1 VANVFSEAP
10 GNLHCASCSTCDRA
24 KGQAILC
31 EGNCGITKHQ
41 MCWRTD
47 GQGRLASVKYRHVCS
62 QCSSEQGRILAEPG
76 PLPMDQ
82 CHVCVGSNWCECGCS
97 QSPFIL
103 KQQLEPGL
111 GNDVSGN
118 LKFVPLA
125 ADADGLSQRTV
136 NRKMGRVLQMR
147 RAKYARHVDFFHVVS
162 LETVAHLQG
171 AFSCRVFRNC
181 RPAG

>member
-1 VANVFSEAP
+1 
-10 GNLHCASCSTCDRA
+10 
-24 KGQAILC
+24 
-31 EGNCGITKHQ
+31 
-41 MCWRTD
+41 
-47 GQGRLASVKYRHVCS
+47 
-62 QCSSEQGRILAEPG
+62 
-76 PLPMDQ
+76 MDQ

-147 RAKYARHVDFFHVVS
+147 RAKYARHVDFFHVVP

-171 AFSCRVFRNC
+171 ALHRQCVFGTRLVEFTMVCSN
-181 RPAG
+181 AQNITNL